1 MRAPR
6 WVTAGCRPVAA
17 GVFVVLLAGCGGESV
32 PQTADSLTKPPETP
46 SESVTSSL
54 PGSSGI
60 SSDEAAAHD
69 VLTGD
74 FDALVQP
81 APAEPDGVFRFEL
94 RNVGKSEDSYTVTV
108 EAVAGA
114 EAVVDPA
121 TVMLAAGTS
130 TVLGVSVTAGSPDDV
145 ELVVTSVG
153 LAGEELVR
161 VPATWRG

>member
-6 WVTAGCRPVAA
+6 WVTAGCMPVVA
-17 GVFVVLLAGCGGESV
+17 GVFVVVLAGCGGESD
-32 PQTADSLTKPPETP
+32 PPSADSLTRPENP

-81 APAEPDGVFRFEL
+81 APAELDGVFRFEL
-94 RNVGKSEDSYTVTV
+94 HNVGKSEDSYTVTV
-108 EAVAGA
+108 EAVADA
-114 EAVVDPA
+114 EAAVDPA
-121 TVMLAAGTS
+121 TVTLAAGTS